1 MSPSRLAACIPY
13 VIWLVVAAV
22 LWGLTT
28 QISFDARPG
37 QIGPNFW
44 PRVAIGVMAFASII
58 EIGRQLFSAAPDKE
72 IAGIGEALE
81 GSGEDGEDAPRQP
94 HLLLIGVALTLA
106 FAVLVSTLGFV
117 LSTFLYLV
125 AFMYAGRYRNHA
137 LIWSSSLLGTLVFAF
152 VFLKLVYVSLPRG
165 AAPFDSV
172 TKFVLSLLG
181 GFA

>member
-1 MSPSRLAACIPY
+1 MASSRLIACIPY
-13 VIWLVVAAV
+13 LIWLVVAAV
-22 LWGLTT
+22 LWALTT

-44 PRVAIGVMAFASII
+44 PRVAIGFMALASLV
-58 EIGRQLFSAAPDKE
+58 EIGRQLFSAAPGKE

-81 GSGEDGEDAPRQP
+81 GSDGAEDEAPRQP
-94 HLLLIGVALTLA
+94 QLLLIGVVLTLA

-137 LIWSSSLLGTLVFAF
+137 MIWTTAALGTLLFAF
-152 VFLKLVYVSLPRG
+152 VFLKVVYVSLPRG
-165 AAPFDSV
+165 TAPFDAV
-172 TKFVLSLLG
+172 TQFVLKLLG